1 MAILGDLRRPCSSPW
16 LGNVMRRPVF
26 AFVVLILGVGIM
38 VTLRARSLQQTARSD
53 SMAGWMS
60 LSDEEKRPEHFEPY
74 LSKHP
79 DDEARRTAAVVW
91 YQRRDRSTEK
101 LEHHTLRLAEHHP
114 GNTWIYFSNVSAF
127 YADPAY
133 RREVC
138 DRLDRHV
145 ENGEAKASTFW
156 MLGKM
161 YGQAAIPPL
170 DDKSPARPERFFRYF
185 GLPEDTPIPTETN
198 QALAERAASNYQRA
212 IQESDPF
219 WRRMSARALADLLIK
234 LEKPEE
240 AVAVCEAHLRRVEQ
254 EVNPDLLVTY
264 GHALQLAEQTQE
276 AVRVL
281 RRVSKLDREGFERG
295 PAHATMAAL
304 TRLGLIALE
313 SRDVIES
320 KKLLLASADVQRCC
334 HNTTKGMPLKLAKR
348 LQEAGEC
355 EAVTQFCRLVLERFT
370 PT

>member
-1 MAILGDLRRPCSSPW
+1 
-16 LGNVMRRPVF
+16 MRRSIL
-26 AFVVLILGVGIM
+26 AFVVLMLGVGI
-38 VTLRARSLQQTARSD
+38 VVAVRARSSEQAAGSD
-53 SMAGWMS
+53 SMTAWMS

-91 YQRRDRSTEK
+91 YQRRDRNAEK
-101 LEHHTLRLAEHHP
+101 LKHHTLQLAEYHP
-114 GNTWIYFSNVSAF
+114 ENTMIYFSNVSAF
-127 YADPAY
+127 YIAPAY

-138 DRLDRHV
+138 NRLEHHI

-170 DDKSPARPERFFRYF
+170 DDKSPARRERFFRYF
-185 GLPEDTPIPTETN
+185 GLPEDTPIPTETDT
-198 QALAERAASNYQRA
+198 ALAERAASNYRRA
-212 IQESDPF
+212 IQQSDQF
-219 WRRMSARALADLLIK
+219 WGRMSAESLANLLIT

-240 AVAVCEAHLRRVEQ
+240 AVAVCEAQLSSVQKE
-254 EVNPDLLVTY
+254 EDPDFLVTY

-281 RRVSKLDREGFERG
+281 RQVRKLDHEGFGRG
-295 PAHATMAAL
+295 PAHATTAAL
-304 TRLGLIALE
+304 TQLGLIALE
-313 SRDVIES
+313 SGDVIEA

-334 HNTTKGMPLKLAKR
+334 HKSTKGMPLKLAKK

-355 EAVTQFCRLVLERFT
+355 EAVIRYCRLVLDRFT
-370 PT
+370 PNQVETKKLLEHCTATAEDD